1 MNPAAEI
8 WTKVLELLKKQM
20 TPTTI
25 NTWFDDASA
34 LALEEDRFV
43 LYSPTALKRDI
54 ISARYAPLIREAL
67 YDLFSA
73 ELQVVVLSDGEVA
86 GYQENRSHDFLPGTE
101 DYTFERFVVGSSN
114 KFAHAAA
121 RAVADNPGSLK
132 NYNPL
137 YIHGESGLGKTH
149 LLYAIAHTI
158 HDAHPEWKIVYI
170 KGDTFT
176 NELIA
181 AIREGKN
188 VEFREK
194 YRGADVFLM
203 DDVQFIA
210 GRASSQEEMFH
221 TFNTLYEQKKQ
232 IAFTSDRP
240 PKELLRLDDRLKTR
254 FEWGLLADIQ
264 PPDYET
270 RVAIIK
276 NKSIR
281 MGMDLPDF
289 LLQLIAEN
297 ITANV
302 RQIEGTVN
310 KIMAYKDLMDSDV
323 DKDTVVR
330 AIKDVFKDKSE
341 IVPTAEIIIEEVC
354 KFYDIEPATLRGQG
368 RSKDVSLARQIAMYE
383 IRRMTNL
390 SLKEIGR
397 EFDGRDHT
405 TVLHSIERVE
415 EMIKRDP
422 EKREIIKDINANINI
437 RYE

>member
-1 MNPAAEI
+1 MNPASEV
-8 WTKVLELLKKQM
+8 WTRVLELLKKQM
-20 TPTTI
+20 TSTTI

-34 LALEEDRFV
+34 VSLEEDRFV
-43 LYSPTALKRDI
+43 LLSPTPFKRDI
-54 ISARYAPLIREAL
+54 IAARYAPLIREAL

-73 ELQVVVLSDGEVA
+73 DLQVTVLSQGELD
-86 GYQENRSHDFLPGTE
+86 GYQANQSSDFLPGSE

-121 RAVADNPGSLK
+121 RAVADAPGRS
-132 NYNPL
+132 YNPL
-137 YIHGESGLGKTH
+137 FLYGESGLGKTH

-158 HDAHPEWKIVYI
+158 HDSHPEYKIVYI
-170 KGDTFT
+170 KGDSFT
-176 NELIA
+176 NELVT

-188 VEFREK
+188 QEFREK
-194 YRGADVFLM
+194 FRGADVFLM

-210 GRASSQEEMFH
+210 GRDSTQEEMFH

-232 IAFTSDRP
+232 IVFTSDRP
-240 PKELLRLDDRLKTR
+240 PKELLRLEDRLKTR

-276 NKSIR
+276 NKAIR
-281 MGMDLPDF
+281 MGMELPDY
-289 LLQLIAEN
+289 LLRLIAEN

-310 KIMAYKDLMDSDV
+310 KVMAYQDLMDDDV
-323 DKDTVVR
+323 SRDTVIR
-330 AIKDVFKDKSE
+330 AIKDMFKDKSE
-341 IVPTAEIIIEEVC
+341 IVPTAEVIIDEVC
-354 KFYDIEPATLRGQG
+354 KFYNIEPATLRGQG
-368 RSKDVSLARQIAMYE
+368 RAKDISLARQIAMYL

-397 EFDGRDHT
+397 EFDNRDHT

-415 EMIKRDP
+415 DLVKNDP
-422 EKREIIKDINANINI
+422 EKAEIIKDINANINV